1 MHLESQTVNSLLMPY
16 QYLIRLLPPEFVA
29 SLKEED
35 YLYRLLTDGDSR
47 LDEWRNDVNECLELA
62 YRYDLVDA
70 DLEARL
76 KNGDRESW
84 QSTMNELRVARVME
98 EIFGKGCLRWHPQGK
113 KQKVGEYELVTNKID
128 TSTFIEVKTVFPR
141 DMERLENRIIYMLR
155 RYAEQVPIPSFLNV
169 HIEVLG
175 TSESISGKKFK
186 NFLSRELSAI
196 NPNDLA
202 EKESKLPDYKD
213 DSTGLHLKIETLAIK
228 PEQKERNCHIGII
241 GGEAKS
247 LENEAYIKHSLSKA
261 YEQLPSGGKPCLVI
275 ICAST
280 AFPIDKDD
288 MIDALFGHLA
298 VRYYW
303 QNGRPIKEPETIRKP
318 DGFFQPRHN
327 RKVSVVGLYKGRN
340 AENLLEIYHNPC
352 GRNPI
357 PDSMFMKEGIRQ
369 LVKASDTE
377 MKWIE

>member
-1 MHLESQTVNSLLMPY
+1 MNSLLTPY

-35 YLYRLLTDGDSR
+35 YLYRLLTDEDSE
-47 LDEWRNDVNECLELA
+47 LDALRNSVNECLELA

-76 KNGDRESW
+76 KKGNQESW
-84 QSTMNELRVARVME
+84 QAAMNELSVARIME
-98 EIFGKGCLRWHPQGK
+98 GIFGEGCLQWHPQGK

-128 TSTFIEVKTVFPR
+128 TSIFIEVKTVFPR
-141 DMERLENRIIYMLR
+141 DMERLENRIIYKLR

-169 HIEVLG
+169 HIEVPG

-186 NFLSRELSAI
+186 IFLSRELSAI

-228 PEQKERNCHIGII
+228 PKKEEQDCHIGII
-241 GGEAKS
+241 GGGVRS
-247 LENEAYIKHSLSKA
+247 LENEEYIKHSLSKA
-261 YEQLPSGGKPCLVI
+261 YGQLPSGENPCLVI
-275 ICAST
+275 ICPST
-280 AFPIDKDD
+280 AFPIDADD
-288 MIDALFGHLA
+288 MLDALLGHLA

-303 QNGRPIKEPETIRKP
+303 QNGETTKEPETIRKP
-318 DGFFQPRHN
+318 DGFFQLHRN
-327 RKVSVVGLYKGRN
+327 RKVSAVGLYKGRN
-340 AENLLEIYHNPC
+340 VENPLEIYHNPC

-357 PDSMFMKEGIRQ
+357 PDSIFMKEGIRQ

-377 MKWIE
+377 MKWIK